1 MKQEILSIL
10 KGKSIVEKI
19 QILESLCKQL
29 RRENSK
35 VINDK
40 QMGRK

>member
-1 MKQEILSIL
+1 MKQEILKIL
-10 KGKSIVEKI
+10 DGKTMVEKI

-35 VINDK
+35 LINQNIK
-40 QMGRK
+40 K

>member
-1 MKQEILSIL
+1 MKQKILNIL
-10 KGKSIVEKI
+10 EGKTMVEKI

-35 VINDK
+35 LINQNIK
-40 QMGRK
+40 K

>member
-1 MKQEILSIL
+1 MKQQILNIL
-10 KGKSIVEKI
+10 EGKTMVEKI

-35 VINDK
+35 LINQNIK
-40 QMGRK
+40 K

>member
-1 MKQEILSIL
+1 MKQEILKIL
-10 KGKSIVEKI
+10 EGKAMVEKI

-35 VINDK
+35 LINK
-40 QMGRK
+40 NIKK

>member
-1 MKQEILSIL
+1 MKQEILKVL
-10 KGKSIVEKI
+10 EGKTMVEKI

-35 VINDK
+35 LINEK
-40 QMGRK
+40 IKK